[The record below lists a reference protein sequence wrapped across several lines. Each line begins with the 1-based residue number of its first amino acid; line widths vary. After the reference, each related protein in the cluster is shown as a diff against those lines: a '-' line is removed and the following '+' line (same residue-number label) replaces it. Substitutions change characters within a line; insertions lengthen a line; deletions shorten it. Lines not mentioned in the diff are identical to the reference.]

1 VKRSHR
7 YRERRR
13 ESTPP
18 VMLLASLR
26 WYEQVV
32 LACRHIPFYRG
43 SLVTAV
49 AVQFAALLK
58 YCKFAQETPWDP
70 PTPWD
75 APGGAVEVFKFERME
90 RLDTK
95 LCLSKP

>member
-1 VKRSHR
+1 
-7 YRERRR
+7 
-13 ESTPP
+13 
-18 VMLLASLR
+18 M
-26 WYEQVV
+26 
-32 LACRHIPFYRG
+32 
-43 SLVTAV
+43 TAV
-49 AVQFAALLK
+49 TVQFAALLK

-75 APGGAVEVFKFERME
+75 SPGGAVEVFKFERME

>member
-1 VKRSHR
+1 M
-7 YRERRR
+7 
-13 ESTPP
+13 PP

-43 SLVTAV
+43 SLASDGRDCAV
-49 AVQFAALLK
+49 RRLAEILYF
-58 YCKFAQETPWDP
+58 KFAQETPWDP

-75 APGGAVEVFKFERME
+75 SPGGAVEVFKFERME